1 MKKRMTNQK
10 RIIMDFVEKSREHHT
25 AEEIFNILNRE
36 NPQISRA
43 TVFRNLK
50 ELSDT
55 GVLKKI
61 ELFGDA
67 DRYDIIKPHYHAKC
81 VECKNIFD
89 LDFPYNEDYNLIDTS
104 HEIISHDLVYK
115 IVCDKC
121 KKERR

>member
-10 RIIMDFVEKSREHHT
+10 KIIMDFVEKSREHHT

-67 DRYDIIKPHYHAKC
+67 DRYDIIQPHYHAKC

-89 LDFPYNEDYNLIDTS
+89 LDFPYNEDYNFIETS